1 MAQINITDFIP
12 FGRQNAVTRRRLA
25 ELTGLSDRNIR
36 QMIEKA
42 RADGAV
48 IINLQDGRGYFQ
60 SDNKNDIVAQKNM
73 TAARIRA
80 LEKQK
85 RQLEIKERLI
95 YLYETVIDY

>member
-25 ELTGLSDRNIR
+25 ELTGLSDRIIR
-36 QMIEKA
+36 QKIEKA

-60 SDNKNDIVAQKNM
+60 SDNKNDIAAQKNM